1 MKDFYFSVYTSYFKT
16 ITYASNKS
24 TCPKYK
30 EDFVAD
36 IKHVTGKSNEPFHER
51 GLTDYIMHAC
61 FKLKL
66 ICKVSNIQLYFQTI
80 HKLKYYTRER
90 ERERERSQRHSL
102 LRIKMERDLSI
113 FLDRSCKRVWLAIEY
128 SYRKR
133 EREREKKP
141 LKEKEIQRCIKQPLC
156 LGPLKRKE
164 KKKEQSHVT
173 F

>member
-1 MKDFYFSVYTSYFKT
+1 MLQIKTDMQSEQHTAVFSNNSQAK
-16 ITYASNKS
+16 I
-24 TCPKYK
+24 
-30 EDFVAD
+30 
-36 IKHVTGKSNEPFHER
+36 
-51 GLTDYIMHAC
+51 L
-61 FKLKL
+61 
-66 ICKVSNIQLYFQTI
+66 
-80 HKLKYYTRER
+80 HKRERER

>member
-1 MKDFYFSVYTSYFKT
+1 MLQIKTDMQSEQHTAVFSNNSQAK
-16 ITYASNKS
+16 ILQK
-24 TCPKYK
+24 
-30 EDFVAD
+30 
-36 IKHVTGKSNEPFHER
+36 
-51 GLTDYIMHAC
+51 
-61 FKLKL
+61 
-66 ICKVSNIQLYFQTI
+66 
-80 HKLKYYTRER
+80 RER

-133 EREREKKP
+133 ERERERERESTEYRLKKP

>member
-1 MKDFYFSVYTSYFKT
+1 
-16 ITYASNKS
+16 
-24 TCPKYK
+24 
-30 EDFVAD
+30 
-36 IKHVTGKSNEPFHER
+36 
-51 GLTDYIMHAC
+51 MHAC

-80 HKLKYYTRER
+80 HKLKYYTR

-133 EREREKKP
+133 EREREREYRVQTEET
-141 LKEKEIQRCIKQPLC
+141 LKRKRNSKMHKAAFM
-156 LGPLKRKE
+156 LGPIKKKRKE
-164 KKKEQSHVT
+164 KGAIPCNFLINKKIRSFRVYLVYM
-173 F
+173 FKN